1 MRLMTIEVH
10 IHVLVTHCKL
20 ILFIGIAK
28 IDFLFQENKKAPY
41 IHIHFMMQKIHVPVY
56 ITSTFHSLF

>member
-20 ILFIGIAK
+20 VLFIGIAK
-28 IDFLFQENKKAPY
+28 IDFLFQKNKKAPY
-41 IHIHFMMQKIHVPVY
+41 IHMMHKKHVPVD

>member
-28 IDFLFQENKKAPY
+28 IDFLFQEK
-41 IHIHFMMQKIHVPVY
+41 PVD